1 MPRAYI
7 LSAPFPK
14 YSAGGGYYRCYHCS
28 YPVSPETPE
37 GPVRSAPAFPEN
49 HRRHICF
56 ADRELLEM
64 MEVQQADRSMVFD
77 EAGCHVRTKEERS
90 WFR

>member
-1 MPRAYI
+1 M
-7 LSAPFPK
+7 
-14 YSAGGGYYRCYHCS
+14 
-28 YPVSPETPE
+28 
-37 GPVRSAPAFPEN
+37 
-49 HRRHICF
+49 
-56 ADRELLEM
+56 LEK